1 VSEPTPHESRHRLVD
16 LTWPEARDVFAS
28 DPICLLPTGA
38 TEPHGP
44 HLPLDVDVV
53 ISTAQAEAAARR
65 LVAAGVPALVLPSLA
80 YGVTF
85 FTDGFEGRVSL
96 RPGTLWALID
106 DVVASLEE
114 QGVRRICMTNAHLE
128 PEQVRVLRGV
138 VLDHAKITTNNA
150 QLVLADHLKRRWV
163 PTLGEEFASG
173 ECHAGDYETSIV
185 LAAEPDRVRRDLMAA
200 LPSREVGLVAGIQ
213 SGAKSFR
220 ELGADQ
226 AYCGDPAGASAE
238 KGREILSQLAEITVA
253 TCRETWPERFGAGS
267 GEGAES

>member
-1 VSEPTPHESRHRLVD
+1 MSTAPDRHRLVD
-16 LTWPEARDVFAS
+16 LTWPEAREIFAQ

-53 ISTAQAEAAARR
+53 IANAQAEAAARR
-65 LVAAGVPALVLPSLA
+65 LAAQGVPALVLPPVA

-85 FTDGFEGRVSL
+85 FTEGFEGRVSL
-96 RPGTLWALID
+96 QPGTLWALLD
-106 DVVASLEE
+106 DVVTSLQE

-138 VLDHAKITTNNA
+138 VLDHAQVTKIRA

-163 PTLGEEFASG
+163 PTLGPEFASG

-185 LAAEPDRVRRDLMAA
+185 LATDPDRVRADVMAA
-200 LPSREVGLVAGIQ
+200 LPGREVGLVEGIQ
-213 SGAKSFR
+213 AGAKSFA

-226 AYCGDPAGASAE
+226 AYCGEPAAASAE
-238 KGREILSQLAEITVA
+238 KGREILAQLAEITVV
-253 TCRETWPERFGAGS
+253 TCREAWPERFDAGS
-267 GEGAES
+267 A